1 MNSLNR
7 QWKNLFDV
15 NFKEIVMTRLFSIAV
30 LVVALASG
38 AWAHGTDKHVMGVV
52 TKITDDAVTVEAAD
66 KQVTV
71 VKLAADTSFVKSG
84 APASLKDLKVGD
96 RVVIHAKPVGTDLI
110 AHEVRFG
117 KMPAGTQAAAH

>member
-1 MNSLNR
+1 MNEYSMR
-7 QWKNLFDV
+7 P
-15 NFKEIVMTRLFSIAV
+15 KERKMIKLFSMAV
-30 LVVALASG
+30 LVAMLAVG
-38 AWAHGTDKHVMGVV
+38 TLAHGTDKHVMGVV
-52 TKITDDAVTVEAAD
+52 TKITDTEVSVEGAD

-71 VKLAADTSFVKSG
+71 VKLAADTEFVKSG
-84 APASLKDLKVGD
+84 AAASLKDLKVGD